1 MDVQDQLGLFYWMR
15 LGAGVVFVIG
25 AVLFVYAVFGPVRE
39 QLTARDV
46 RTGAG
51 LAPAE

>member
-1 MDVQDQLGLFYWMR
+1 M
-15 LGAGVVFVIG
+15 VFVIG
-25 AVLFVYAVFGPVRE
+25 AAMFVYAMFGPVRE
-39 QLTARDV
+39 QLTARDA